1 MGEPGGGGG
10 ERNNQRGVE
19 RERGKKTRQVGGG
32 GNTELGWLGESKQER
47 KPVRNCLQESLKT
60 K

>member
-1 MGEPGGGGG
+1 MGGPGGGGG
-10 ERNNQRGVE
+10 EHNNQRGMA

-32 GNTELGWLGESKQER
+32 GNTELGWLGKSKRER
-47 KPVRNCLQESLKT
+47 KAVRNCLQESLKT